1 MIKKYKT
8 YGFRVNNEGFGF
20 KAVGGLKFTGL
31 SSTLGI
37 AGVWGR
43 VEGKE
48 VWGCSSPR
56 SALWASGL
64 GVQSALHTTTSD
76 SWFGLIGSL

>member
-20 KAVGGLKFTGL
+20 KA
-31 SSTLGI
+31 
-37 AGVWGR
+37 VWGR